1 MIAQRLSA
9 RRLQELLGA
18 WRGDGHSYRELSE
31 SIGILVRDGRLPPAS
46 VLPAERPLAEQLGV
60 SRTTV
65 AAAYQRLREDRVV
78 ESRRG
83 SGTVVLGPRATG
95 GDRRPLGADEEIS
108 LTRASPG
115 PWSGLPE
122 LGRRALAEH
131 ADAFLLDG
139 FDTIGHPAL
148 REIIAQRYTDRGL
161 PTRPDQIMVT
171 LGAQH
176 AIFLIARTLLRRGDR
191 SLIESPS
198 YPHARE
204 ALAAAGA
211 LVAELPVGVRG
222 HDAASMLEITRRSA
236 ARLAYLIPDHHNP
249 TGLSMPPELREH
261 LIANLADQGAHL
273 VVDETT
279 AELVLGAPRPVL
291 PFAASAARPHH
302 HDAILTVGSLGK
314 TVWGGLRVGWI
325 RAAPD
330 LIARLEAARVVGD
343 LGTGTWAQVLGALAL
358 ERYDEVLADRAR
370 ELTAGHRALLAALE
384 RRLPEWSFSPATGG
398 VSVWA
403 DLGEPRSTRLG
414 REAAR
419 LGLRIPP
426 GPQFGSPG
434 VFERFVRLPFAAAG
448 VDLTR
453 AVEVLSRAWRGGRG
467 SATPAPVRAELV

>member
-18 WRGDGHSYRELSE
+18 WRGNGHSYRELSE
-31 SIGILVRDGRLPPAS
+31 SITLLVRDGRLPPAS

-65 AAAYQRLREDRVV
+65 AAAYQRLREERVV

-83 SGTVVLGPRATG
+83 SGTVVLGRVGVRG
-95 GDRRPLGADEEIS
+95 GVWAEGDPDEIA

-115 PWSGLPE
+115 AWQRLPE
-122 LGRRALAEH
+122 LAQLALTEH
-131 ADAFLLDG
+131 PDAFLLDG
-139 FDTIGHPAL
+139 YDTIGHPAL
-148 REIIAQRYTDRGL
+148 RALVAERYSRRGL
-161 PTRPDQIMVT
+161 PTVPEQIMVT

-176 AIFLIARTLLRRGDR
+176 AIFLIARTLLNRGDR

-204 ALAAAGA
+204 ALASAGA
-211 LVAELPVGVRG
+211 LVAELPVGP
-222 HDAASMLEITRRSA
+222 HDYDAASMLEIASRTS

-249 TGLSMPPELREH
+249 TGLSMPPELRER
-261 LIANLADQGAHL
+261 LITNLTEQGTYIIA
-273 VVDETT
+273 DETT
-279 AELVLGAPRPVL
+279 AELVLGEPRGVL
-291 PFAASAARPHH
+291 PFAASAALPHQR
-302 HDAILTVGSLGK
+302 DAILTVGSLAK

-325 RAAPD
+325 RAAPE

-343 LGTGTWAQVLGALAL
+343 LGTSTWAQLLGALSL
-358 ERYDEVLADRAR
+358 ERYDEVLADRCR
-370 ELTAGHRALLAALE
+370 ELTAGHRALTGALAQG
-384 RRLPEWSFSPATGG
+384 LPEWRISPATGG

-403 DLGEPRSTRLG
+403 DLGAARSTRLS

-419 LGLRIPP
+419 LGLRISP

-434 VFERFVRLPFAAAG
+434 VFERFVRLPFAVSG
-448 VDLTR
+448 VDLPH
-453 AVEVLSRAWRGGRG
+453 AVELLRQAWDGGG
-467 SATPAPVRAELV
+467 AAAAAPATAEVV

>member
-9 RRLQELLGA
+9 RRLHELLGA

-31 SIGILVRDGRLPPAS
+31 SIAILVRDGRLPPGS

-65 AAAYQRLREDRVV
+65 AAAYQLLRDERVV

-83 SGTVVLGPRATG
+83 SGTVVLGRRSDHG
-95 GDRRPLGADEEIS
+95 GSWALGDAEEIT

-115 PWSGLPE
+115 PWGRLPE
-122 LGRRALAEH
+122 LGQQALAEH
-131 ADAFLLDG
+131 PDAFLLDG
-139 FDTIGHPAL
+139 YDTIGHPAL
-148 REIIAQRYTDRGL
+148 RAIIAERYTRRGL
-161 PTRPDQIMVT
+161 STAPEQIMVT

-191 SLIESPS
+191 SLVESPS
-198 YPHARE
+198 YPHARK
-204 ALAAAGA
+204 ALASAGA
-211 LVAELPVGVRG
+211 LVAELPVGADG
-222 HDAASMLEITRRSA
+222 YDAASILEIASRTS

-249 TGLSMPPELREH
+249 TGLSMPPELRER
-261 LIANLADQGAHL
+261 LITNLAEQGTYVIA
-273 VVDETT
+273 DETT
-279 AELVLGAPRPVL
+279 AELSLGEPLDVL
-291 PFAASAARPHH
+291 PFAASATQPHQR
-302 HDAILTVGSLGK
+302 DAILTVGSLGK

-325 RAAPD
+325 RAAPE

-343 LGTGTWAQVLGALAL
+343 LGTSTWAQLLGALAL
-358 ERYDEVLADRAR
+358 ERYDEVLADRSR
-370 ELTAGHRALLAALE
+370 EITAGHRALIGALAQ
-384 RRLPEWSFSPATGG
+384 RLPEWRISPATGG

-403 DLGEPRSTRLG
+403 DLGEARSTRLS

-434 VFERFVRLPFAAAG
+434 VFERFVRLPFAVSG
-448 VDLTR
+448 IDLPR
-453 AVEVLSRAWRGGRG
+453 AVEVLRRAWDGGG
-467 SATPAPVRAELV
+467 PAAPAPVPAELV

>member
-1 MIAQRLSA
+1 MITQRLTA

-65 AAAYQRLREDRVV
+65 ASAYEDLRERGIV

-83 SGTVVLGPRATG
+83 SGTVVRTRRGDRAPWEPGATG
-95 GDRRPLGADEEIS
+95 EIA

-115 PWSGLPE
+115 PWTRLPE
-122 LGRRALAEH
+122 LGRQALDEH
-131 ADAFLLDG
+131 PDAFLLDG

-148 REIIAQRYTDRGL
+148 RAAIAERYTLRGL
-161 PTRPDQIMVT
+161 PTDPDQIMVT

-191 SLIESPS
+191 ALVESPS

-204 ALAAAGA
+204 ALAAAGG
-211 LVAELPVGVRG
+211 LVAEIPVGPHG
-222 HDAASMLEITRRSA
+222 YDAGSIVEIARRTA

-249 TGLSMPPELREH
+249 TGLSMPPELRER
-261 LIANLADQGAHL
+261 LIEELAGHGTHL

-291 PFAASAARPHH
+291 PFAASAAHPHH
-302 HDAILTVGSLGK
+302 RDAILTVGSLGK

-330 LIARLEAARVVGD
+330 LIGRLEAARVVGD
-343 LGTGTWAQVLGALAL
+343 LGTGTWSQVLGALAL
-358 ERYDEVLADRAR
+358 ERYDEVLADRSR
-370 ELTAGHRALLAALE
+370 EITAGHRALIGAL
-384 RRLPEWSFSPATGG
+384 RRHLPEWRVSPATGG

-403 DLGEPRSTRLG
+403 DLGEARSTRLS

-434 VFERFVRLPFAAAG
+434 VFERFLRLPFAAPG
-448 VDLTR
+448 VDFER
-453 AVEVLSRAWRGGRG
+453 AVEVLRRARDGDG
-467 SATPAPVRAELV
+467 AAIPAPVRAELV